1 MYKRLTTLIAEAL
14 QMKIDSVK
22 DRMSC
27 CSNDKAL
34 YQELE
39 YQVED
44 LESLCF
50 RLKSGVVEIKD
61 NVAKDW
67 QQAYNDYVVYAAQ
80 EREVL
85 TKKLEQTETALNKAE
100 ADLAEYRKI
109 VANQSA
115 ELTKATEQF
124 AQLIK

>member
-1 MYKRLTTLIAEAL
+1 MMYKRLTTALAEAL

-39 YQVED
+39 YQVKD

-50 RLKSGVVEIKD
+50 RLKCGVVEIKD
-61 NVAKDW
+61 SDAKDW
-67 QQAYNDYVVYAAQ
+67 QQAYNDFVVLASR

-85 TKKLEQTETALNKAE
+85 TKKLEQTETALKKAE
-100 ADLAEYRKI
+100 ADFAEYRKK

-115 ELTKATEQF
+115 DLLR
-124 AQLIK
+124 QLISLHR